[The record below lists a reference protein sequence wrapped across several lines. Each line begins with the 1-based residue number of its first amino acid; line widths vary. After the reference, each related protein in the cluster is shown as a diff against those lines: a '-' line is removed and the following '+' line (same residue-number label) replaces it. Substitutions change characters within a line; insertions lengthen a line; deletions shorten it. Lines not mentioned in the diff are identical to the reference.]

1 VMLMLVTREDSR
13 LPAIVRAAVEGGVNV
28 VQVRGGD
35 VDEVCA
41 AADGA
46 RVVVNAERRRLA
58 GWHGAVP
65 APGRR
70 DAACPAG
77 VDAGAPGL
85 HLPENAPF
93 AKSPFT
99 GRSVHSVDAAIRA
112 EHEGCDYVVAGT
124 IFPTASHPNGP
135 VAGVKLIED
144 IAKRVHIPVIAIGG
158 INAANARQCID
169 AGARGVA
176 VISAIFDADDPRRAA
191 QDLWKAIA

>member
-1 VMLMLVTREDSR
+1 VMLMLVTRSDAR
-13 LPAIVRAAVEGGVNV
+13 LPFIVRAAVDGGVNV

-35 VDEVCA
+35 VEAVRA
-41 AADGA
+41 AAGHV
-46 RVVVNAERRRLA
+46 RVVVSARRRLA

-70 DAACPAG
+70 DAADPAG
-77 VDAGAPGL
+77 VDAGVPGL

-99 GRSVHSVDAAIRA
+99 GRSVHSVAAAIRA
-112 EHEGCDYVVAGT
+112 ENEGCDYVVAGT
-124 IFPTASHPNGP
+124 IFPTTSHPDGP
-135 VAGVKLIED
+135 VQGVKLIED
-144 IAKRVHIPVIAIGG
+144 VAAAVRIPVIAIGG
-158 INAANARQCID
+158 ITASNARQCID

-191 QDLWKAIA
+191 QNLWKAIA